1 MLDQLGCGFFF
12 GISITFLKDTDGP
25 FMHAIEFEELIV
37 TTFFLPVDDLLAN
50 FINYHFLSPAG
61 KAKVLA
67 A

>member
-1 MLDQLGCGFFF
+1 
-12 GISITFLKDTDGP
+12 
-25 FMHAIEFEELIV
+25 MHAIEFEELIV